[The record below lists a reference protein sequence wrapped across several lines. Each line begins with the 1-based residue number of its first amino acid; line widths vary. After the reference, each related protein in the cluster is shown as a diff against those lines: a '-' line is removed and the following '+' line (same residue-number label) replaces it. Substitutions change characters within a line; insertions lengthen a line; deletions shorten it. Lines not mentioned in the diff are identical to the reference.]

1 MSWLTLI
8 VLVRVGLSVSA
19 NAVQKQLL
27 LARAPVGLIWLIT
40 YALLIPPSLALAA
53 IHPSWPS
60 TLFWRDIL
68 LGGLLD
74 AFGNLA
80 MVAALRSTDVSVF
93 GPLNAFRPL
102 LALGFGWFFLGE
114 TPTWMGGLGVGIT
127 VAGAAFLLGRDDRET
142 TAGDRGPVARVLLWR
157 VVGLSLSSLGAV
169 FLKRAAVTGSVELT
183 LAGWVVSGAVVLFL
197 VSVWRGQLVPA
208 ELAGGFRLHRRWL
221 LWHGAMFFALQW
233 LTILIF
239 QRTLLAY
246 SFVFFQLA
254 MFFQVIVGRF
264 VFQEP
269 AFRRRMA
276 ACAVMAAGGALILW
290 KG

>member
-8 VLVRVGLSVSA
+8 VLIRVGLSVSA

-27 LARAPVGLIWLIT
+27 LARAPVGLIWLAT

-53 IHPSWPS
+53 IHPVWPAAS
-60 TLFWRDIL
+60 FWRDIL

-102 LALGFGWFFLGE
+102 LALGFAWVFLGE
-114 TPTWMGGLGVGIT
+114 TPTWIGGLGVGIT
-127 VAGAAFLLGRDDRET
+127 VAGAAFLLGGTED
-142 TAGDRGPVARVLLWR
+142 APVADRGRVARVLWWR
-157 VVGLSLSSLGAV
+157 VAGLSLSSLGAV
-169 FLKRAAVTGSVELT
+169 FLKRAATTGPVGLT

-197 VSVWRGQLVPA
+197 VSAWRGELVPA
-208 ELAGGFRLHRRWL
+208 GLAAGFRQHRRWL
-221 LWHGAMFFALQW
+221 LWHGAMFLVLQW

-246 SFVFFQLA
+246 SFVYFQLA

-269 AFRRRMA
+269 AFRRRLA
-276 ACAVMAAGGALILW
+276 ACAVMAIGGALILW